1 MKFREDILT
10 PKQRLSAFL
19 TGQPLDRIL
28 CMPIVTSNVAHLIGK
43 TVKEFQEDGE
53 IMARS
58 HIAAFNRF
66 KYDLV
71 YLFTNCSFVAEAM
84 GASLKYLAD
93 EPANCEMPI
102 VNSKEDLD
110 KIHVAEKNDGKFPVF
125 YEALDILNKEIADK
139 VFLSVCF
146 SGPVST
152 AATLRGTEN
161 FARDTYANPV
171 LCHSLLRMATDSCK
185 NFIREIIAHGA
196 IPIILEPIASGSL
209 FSPKMFK
216 QFAFPYIKELIDFSH
231 ELGSAIPLHICGK
244 THKIVDL
251 MTDTGSD
258 IISIDKCDL
267 AIARDK
273 VAGRAV
279 ILGSI
284 NPADELL
291 FGPKERIFEVC
302 KEAIETMKGYT
313 PGFVLA
319 TGCETSNKVPFENIQ
334 YMMDA
339 VRTYGLYENNEGV

>member
-1 MKFREDILT
+1 MEFREDILT
-10 PKQRLSAFL
+10 PKERLGAFL
-19 TGQPLDRIL
+19 TGKPLDRIL

-53 IMARS
+53 VMARS

-66 KYDLV
+66 RYDLV
-71 YLFTNCSFVAEAM
+71 YLFTNCSYVAEAM
-84 GASLKYLAD
+84 GAPLQYSED
-93 EPANCEMPI
+93 EPANCEIPI
-102 VNSKEDLD
+102 VNSKEDLE
-110 KIHVAEKNDGKFPVF
+110 KIHVAEKNDGKFSVY
-125 YEALDILNKEIADK
+125 YEAIDILNEEIGDQ

-152 AATLRGTEN
+152 AATLRGVED
-161 FARDTYANPV
+161 FARDTYANPE

-185 NFIREIIAHGA
+185 NLIREVIAHGA

-216 QFAFPYIKELIDFSH
+216 QFAFPYIKELIDLSH
-231 ELGSAIPLHICGK
+231 ELGTPIPLHICGK
-244 THKIVDL
+244 THKIIDL

-258 IISIDKCDL
+258 IISIDQCDL
-267 AIARDK
+267 AVAREK

-279 ILGSI
+279 ILGNI

-291 FGPKERIFEVC
+291 FGPKERIFHICRES
-302 KEAIETMKGYT
+302 IETMKGYT

-334 YMMDA
+334 YMVDA
-339 VRTYGLYENNEGV
+339 ARTYGVYEYNEGV